1 MCRFLFC
8 FFALHARFL
17 RTWEILDLVSAEQ
30 FVEWRETSFL
40 RNPRLLVSSDATAC
54 RALLSDQHATLEHW
68 RWGDVEAP
76 ITAPKAY
83 AYDYA
88 TSNSHSKGGGGGEL
102 SARERAWVVLE
113 SAPEAAEADLLL
125 VQFDKHYN
133 LPEAACF
140 RKQGAP
146 CAHLLEPQP
155 APQAAAVGA
164 AAEKNK
170 RTGLSKGHPLQLSGG
185 ASAVAVAPDPPWLL
199 VLGAT
204 MRWCGLDKVK
214 IPNMAGIKALDD
226 CFAASERAMAKN
238 YGVVTQEWSNA
249 ASGRCAVAAV
259 QRAVEG
265 SGGGDATG
273 EGKSLVGK
281 KVKSKA
287 GAGQLPMPYALGV
300 AHLLRNRGGSKK
312 VTAMFEAL
320 EPKALRDFATAH
332 NSLMRAGKKDSG
344 C

>member
-1 MCRFLFC
+1 M
-8 FFALHARFL
+8 LHVRFL

-76 ITAPKAY
+76 IGGPKAY
-83 AYDYA
+83 SYDHTTA
-88 TSNSHSKGGGGGEL
+88 TTSSSSGSGSGGGL
-102 SARERAWVVLE
+102 SAREREWVVLE

-125 VQFDKHYN
+125 VQFDKHYS

-146 CAHLLEPQP
+146 CAHLLQ
-155 APQAAAVGA
+155 PQATPLTGA
-164 AAEKNK
+164 GAGDKSKMANLNK
-170 RTGLSKGHPLQLSGG
+170 GQALQLSGG
-185 ASAVAVAPDPPWLL
+185 GGASGVAIAPDPPWLL
-199 VLGAT
+199 VLGAS

-226 CFAASERAMAKN
+226 CFAASERAIAKN
-238 YGVVTQEWSNA
+238 YGTVTQEWSNA

-265 SGGGDATG
+265 PTSNTG
-273 EGKSLVGK
+273 EGRSVGK
-281 KVKSKA
+281 K
-287 GAGQLPMPYALGV
+287 GQLKASSAQTPMPYALAV

-312 VTAMFEAL
+312 VTAMLDAL